1 MLKVKSAK
9 QQLSF
14 KEIGSLVNKHNMVL
28 HRYIRLKEMY
38 NNKNDIKNR
47 VQEDTSKPNNRISH
61 AYASYITDTITGY
74 FMGKPVSYSFNDDV
88 LAEQFDD
95 IFKYNDETAENT
107 QLATD
112 ASIFGCAV
120 ELMYVDSNLMPRFK
134 AVSPLE
140 VIAIYDCSIEENLIG
155 AIRHWKVQVDEEDV
169 DYIEYYTANQITKFS
184 NDGNGNL
191 VGNVETTEHFFGDIP
206 LVVFENN
213 QDCVGDFEKV
223 TDLINA
229 LDKVVSDSA
238 NDFEMFTNAIMVI
251 KGVDID
257 EVLFEKLKTMRLM
270 NLVGDGEQKD
280 VSAEY
285 LYKDIPDQALENYK
299 NRLVDNIHMFSGV
312 PNMNDENFATNLS
325 GVAIQFKLSN
335 LEFKCATKES
345 YFRKG
350 LLRRIELICN
360 LQGLMGKVG
369 ETKDIIKN
377 VDIRFTRNVINNT
390 NEMIQQAIQLSNL
403 VSKETVLE
411 NLAGLIPDVQEELER
426 LNTEREED
434 VQFMQDNFNGHGTQ
448 QTEDEEET
456 WDTGS
461 KDKDEDEE

>member
-1 MLKVKSAK
+1 MLKVKSIK
-9 QQLSF
+9 QELSF
-14 KEIGSLVNKHNMVL
+14 DEISNLVNEHNMVL
-28 HRYIRLKEMY
+28 SNYIHLKDMY
-38 NNKNDIKNR
+38 DNKNDIKNR
-47 VQEDTSKPNNRISH
+47 VQQDASKPNNKISH
-61 AYASYITDTITGY
+61 AYASYITDSVVGY
-74 FMGKPVSYSFNDDV
+74 FMGKPVSYSFNDET

-112 ASIFGCAV
+112 ASIYGSAA
-120 ELMYVDSNLMPRFK
+120 ELLYVDSNLMPRFK

-155 AIRHWKVQVDEEDV
+155 AVRHWKVQVEEDEA
-169 DYIEYYTANQITKFS
+169 DYIEYYTATQIMKYTSDKE
-184 NDGNGNL
+184 GKILG
-191 VGNVETTEHFFGDIP
+191 GVETAEHYFGDIP

-213 QDCVGDFEKV
+213 HDCVGDFAKV
-223 TDLINA
+223 IDLIDA

-257 EVLFEKLKTMRLM
+257 EDLFEKLKTMRLM

-390 NEMIQQAIQLSNL
+390 NEMIQQAIQLSTL

-411 NLAGLIPDVQEELER
+411 NLAGLIPDVQEELDR
-426 LNTEREED
+426 LAQEKEENMAMFGSYSD
-434 VQFMQDNFNGHGTQ
+434 DEFSHK
-448 QTEDEEET
+448 EEEEET

>member
-1 MLKVKSAK
+1 
-9 QQLSF
+9 
-14 KEIGSLVNKHNMVL
+14 
-28 HRYIRLKEMY
+28 
-38 NNKNDIKNR
+38 
-47 VQEDTSKPNNRISH
+47 
-61 AYASYITDTITGY
+61 
-74 FMGKPVSYSFNDDV
+74 
-88 LAEQFDD
+88 
-95 IFKYNDETAENT
+95 
-107 QLATD
+107 
-112 ASIFGCAV
+112 
-120 ELMYVDSNLMPRFK
+120 MPRFK

-155 AIRHWKVQVDEEDV
+155 GIRHWKVELDDEDM
-169 DYIEYYTANQITKFS
+169 DYIEYYTANKVIKFTS
-184 NDGNGNL
+184 NHQGDV
-191 VGNVETTEHFFGDIP
+191 VGAVEETEHFFGDIP
-206 LVVFENN
+206 LVIYENN
-213 QDCVGDFEKV
+213 HDCVGDFVKV
-223 TDLINA
+223 VDLIDA

-238 NDFEMFTNAIMVI
+238 NDFEMFSNSIMVI
-251 KGVDID
+251 KGVDMD
-257 EVLFEKLKTMRLM
+257 EELFNKLKTMRLM
-270 NLVGDGEQKD
+270 NLVGDAEQKD

-312 PNMNDENFATNLS
+312 PNMNDENFANNLS

-390 NEMIQQAIQLSNL
+390 NEMIQQAIQLSSI

-411 NLAGLIPDVQEELER
+411 NLAGLIPDVEEEKKR
-426 LNTEREED
+426 LNTEREESIE
-434 VQFMQDNFNGHGTQ
+434 FMQDYGQDEFGHK
-448 QTEDEEET
+448 EDENSKEE
-456 WDTGS
+456 D
-461 KDKDEDEE
+461 DE

>member
-1 MLKVKSAK
+1 MLKVKSVK
-9 QQLSF
+9 QELNF
-14 KEIGSLVNKHNMVL
+14 REIGNLVNKHNMVL
-28 HRYIRLKEMY
+28 HHFIHLKNMY
-38 NNKNDIKNR
+38 DNKNDVKHR
-47 VQEDTSKPNNRISH
+47 VQQDTSKPNNKISH
-61 AYASYITDTITGY
+61 AYASYITDSVVGY
-74 FMGKPVSYSFNDDV
+74 FMGKPVSYSFNDET

-120 ELMYVDSNLMPRFK
+120 ELMYVDNNLMPRFK

-155 AIRHWKVQVDEEDV
+155 AVRHWKVQLVDEEDV
-169 DYIEYYTANQITKFS
+169 DYIEYYTANKVIKFTS
-184 NDGNGNL
+184 NHQGDV
-191 VGNVETTEHFFGDIP
+191 VGAVEETEHFFGDIP
-206 LVVFENN
+206 LVIYENN
-213 QDCVGDFEKV
+213 HDCVGDFEKV

-229 LDKVVSDSA
+229 LDKVVSDTA
-238 NDFEMFTNAIMVI
+238 NDFEMFSNAIMVI
-251 KGVDID
+251 KGVDMD
-257 EVLFEKLKTMRLM
+257 EELFEKLKTMRLM
-270 NLVGDGEQKD
+270 NLVGDAEQKD

-312 PNMNDENFATNLS
+312 PNMNDENFANNLS

-390 NEMIQQAIQLSNL
+390 NEMIQQAIQLSTI

-426 LNTEREED
+426 LNTEREESIE
-434 VQFMQDNFNGHGTQ
+434 FMQDYSQDEFAHK
-448 QTEDEEET
+448 EDEDSKEE
-456 WDTGS
+456 D
-461 KDKDEDEE
+461 DE

>member
-1 MLKVKSAK
+1 MLKVKSVK
-9 QQLSF
+9 QELNF
-14 KEIGSLVNKHNMVL
+14 REIGNLVNKHNMVL
-28 HRYIRLKEMY
+28 HHFIHLKNMY
-38 NNKNDIKNR
+38 DNKNDIKHR
-47 VQEDTSKPNNRISH
+47 VQQDASKPNNKISH
-61 AYASYITDTITGY
+61 AYASYITDSAVGY
-74 FMGKPVSYSFNDDV
+74 FMGKPVSYSFNDET

-120 ELMYVDSNLMPRFK
+120 ELMYVDNNLMPRFK

-169 DYIEYYTANQITKFS
+169 DYIEYYTADKIMKFTSDS
-184 NDGNGNL
+184 NGGL
-191 VGNVETTEHFFGDIP
+191 VGAVEETEHFFGDIP
-206 LVVFENN
+206 LVIFENN
-213 QDCVGDFEKV
+213 HDCVGDFEKV

-238 NDFEMFTNAIMVI
+238 NDFEMFTNAIMII

-312 PNMNDENFATNLS
+312 PNMNDENFANNLS

-390 NEMIQQAIQLSNL
+390 NEMIQQAIQLSSI

-411 NLAGLIPDVQEELER
+411 NLAGLIPDVQEELDRLAEER
-426 LNTEREED
+426 QESIE
-434 VQFMQDNFNGHGTQ
+434 FMQEEFNAHQ
-448 QTEDEEET
+448 PVEDEEEET

-461 KDKDEDEE
+461 KDKDEDKE

>member
-1 MLKVKSAK
+1 MLKIKSVK
-9 QQLSF
+9 QELNF
-14 KEIGSLVNKHNMVL
+14 NEISNLVNKHNMVL
-28 HRYIRLKEMY
+28 HHYMHLKNMY
-38 NNKNDIKNR
+38 DNKNDIKNR
-47 VQEDTSKPNNRISH
+47 VQQDVSKPNNKISH
-61 AYASYITDTITGY
+61 AYASYITDSVVGY
-74 FMGKPVSYSFNDDV
+74 FMGKPVSYSFNDEG
-88 LAEQFDD
+88 LAEQFND
-95 IFKYNDETAENT
+95 IFKYNDEMAENT

-112 ASIFGCAV
+112 ASIFGCAC
-120 ELMYVDSNLMPRFK
+120 ELMFVDGELMPRFK

-169 DYIEYYTANQITKFS
+169 DYIEYYTANKIMKFTS
-184 NDGNGNL
+184 DGNN
-191 VGNVETTEHFFGDIP
+191 VGGVEVTEHFFGDVPI
-206 LVVFENN
+206 VIYENN
-213 QDCVGDFEKV
+213 KDCVGDFGKV
-223 TDLINA
+223 IDLINA
-229 LDKVVSDSA
+229 LDKVVSDTA
-238 NDFEMFTNAIMVI
+238 NDFEMFSNAIMVV

-257 EVLFEKLKTMRLM
+257 TELFEKLKTMRLM
-270 NLVGDGEQKD
+270 NLVGDGEQKE

-299 NRLVDNIHMFSGV
+299 NRLVDNIHMLSGV
-312 PNMNDENFATNLS
+312 PNMCDENFANNLS

-390 NEMIQQAIQLSNL
+390 NEMIQQAIQLSSL
-403 VSKETVLE
+403 VSRETVLE
-411 NLAGLIPDVQEELER
+411 NLVGLIPSVDEELER
-426 LNTEREED
+426 LDAEREEN
-434 VQFMQDNFNGHGTQ
+434 VSFMQDNFNPQ
-448 QTEDEEET
+448 QPQQPQQADEEEEPQPQ
-456 WDTGS
+456 D
-461 KDKDEDEE
+461 DEVKE